1 MTYGILERH
10 GARIAVE
17 SDEGRG
23 TTFRLTFMPTWELEA
38 PEAAPAVPVPAGEV
52 SLRCLVVD
60 DEPEVGAVLGDML
73 EAGGHPP
80 PGGAAGGG
88 GGARLRAGALR
99 PGLPP
104 PPPPPVSGGGGARGG
119 REL

>member
-10 GARIAVE
+10 GARIAVG

-73 EAGGHPP
+73 EAGGPP
-80 PGGAAGGG
+80 AAVGTPRGAAVP
-88 GGARLRAGALR
+88 RLRAGALP
-99 PGLPP
+99 PGF
-104 PPPPPVSGGGGARGG
+104 
-119 REL
+119 

>member
-10 GARIAVE
+10 GARIAVG

-73 EAGGHPP
+73 EAGGRPALGVSH
-80 PGGAAGGG
+80 GRRAT
-88 GGARLRAGALR
+88 ARARAR
-99 PGLPP
+99 PLD
-104 PPPPPVSGGGGARGG
+104 
-119 REL
+119 L